1 MPKLLLNLRLATD
14 DEAAETRE
22 LLDQHHVDW
31 YETQPGFW
39 GISAGGIW
47 LRDLERAAEVKTLL
61 QQYQSERLTRVRAER
76 AQEIREG
83 RAPTVLSELKANPG
97 RMLMQLLAVALL
109 IALTV
114 GLPYMFLAR
123 LSASP

>member
-22 LLDQHHVDW
+22 LLDQHNVDW

-47 LRDLERAAEVKTLL
+47 LRDLERAAEVKALL
-61 QQYQSERLTRVRAER
+61 KQYQSERLTRVRAER

-83 RAPTVLSELKANPG
+83 RAPTFLSELKANPG

-109 IALTV
+109 IGLTV
-114 GLPYMFLAR
+114 GLPYVLLAK
-123 LSASP
+123 

>member
-22 LLDQHHVDW
+22 LLDRHDVDW

-47 LRDLERAAEVKTLL
+47 LRDLERAAEVKALL

-83 RAPTVLSELKANPG
+83 RAPTFLSELKANPG

-109 IALTV
+109 IGLTV
-114 GLPYMFLAR
+114 GLPYMLLAR
-123 LSASP
+123 

>member
-14 DEAAETRE
+14 EEAAEIRE
-22 LLDQHHVDW
+22 LLDQHEVDW

-47 LRDLERAAEVKTLL
+47 LRDLERATEIKALL
-61 QQYQSERLTRVRAER
+61 QVYQQERVIRIRAER
-76 AQEIREG
+76 AQEISEG
-83 RAPTVLSELKANPG
+83 RAPTFIGELKANPG
-97 RMLMQLLAVALL
+97 RMLVQLLAVALL

-114 GLPYMFLAR
+114 GLPYMLLVR
-123 LSASP
+123 

>member
-22 LLDQHHVDW
+22 LLDQHQVDW

-47 LRDLERAAEVKTLL
+47 LRDLERAAEVKALL
-61 QQYQSERLTRVRAER
+61 KQYQSEDEACTESYQVLLYFLWPISSKNHQTASCNFCKCS
-76 AQEIREG
+76 RE
-83 RAPTVLSELKANPG
+83 TE
-97 RMLMQLLAVALL
+97 
-109 IALTV
+109 
-114 GLPYMFLAR
+114 
-123 LSASP
+123 